1 MDAVRSQRQSQPSPL
16 QSRIPG
22 HEVRP
27 AASTDLDFCN
37 QLCKRVHGH
46 DRGGALL
53 EAIEQGTATV
63 VECGGRITGYATV
76 IGFPGYAVG
85 ESNDDL
91 KALIGAAPEFVGI
104 AGFLLPTR
112 NGELFRWCLQNGLKV
127 VLPMTLMSLGLYN
140 EPSGSFLPSIY
151 Y

>member
-1 MDAVRSQRQSQPSPL
+1 MQGPPL
-16 QSRIPG
+16 QLQIPG

-27 AASTDLDFCN
+27 ATKTDLDFCN
-37 QLCKRVHGH
+37 QLCRRVYGH
-46 DRGGALL
+46 ERGGVLL
-53 EAIEQGTATV
+53 DAIEQGTATV
-63 VECGGRITGYATV
+63 VEREDRITGYATV
-76 IGFPGYAVG
+76 IGFSGYAVG
-85 ESNDDL
+85 ESNSDL
-91 KALIGAAPEFVGI
+91 KALIGGALEFVGL

-140 EPSGSFLPSIY
+140 EPSGSFLASIY